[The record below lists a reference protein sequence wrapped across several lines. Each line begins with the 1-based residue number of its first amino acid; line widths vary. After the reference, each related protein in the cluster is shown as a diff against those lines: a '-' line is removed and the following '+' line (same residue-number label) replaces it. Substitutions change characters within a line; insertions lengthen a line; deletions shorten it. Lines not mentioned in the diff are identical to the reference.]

1 MSRADSVTTE
11 IRRLY
16 EENVRESLPRIL
28 RNAFGTRCRQPEGG
42 YQRIFNRPDNVGNL
56 WWVKKSDDNQ
66 VEIDFLAHVVP
77 LSILPDVNESKVS
90 ENPNAQVFKSPSQV
104 FTSAIVGAEAA
115 RDFQQTKS
123 ESPEKADAPLD
134 IDADGSDGGGDDNFQ
149 YIIAEITCGGSDT
162 VLKKLEQLEKD
173 CYFLCSRA
181 CPSLTDEKDF
191 QVLNTLA
198 FVAVISPVLNANEL
212 RKRIFKSTKPLPLL
226 QELFN
231 QGRFVWIEHK
241 KTIVV
246 VIQQLGNKLD
256 SVMEN
261 VSEQNEATQAMKAQL
276 SEQIEATQAM
286 KAQVS
291 EQNEATQAMKA
302 QVSEQNEATQAM
314 KLQLSEQNQTIKA
327 LESKLS
333 EQSEAMFEIRKMLR
347 DLSRAK

>member
-42 YQRIFNRPDNVGNL
+42 YQRMFNRRDNVGNL
-56 WWVKKSDDNQ
+56 WWVKKSDDTQ

-90 ENPNAQVFKSPSQV
+90 ENPNAQVFKSPKSPSQV

-115 RDFQQTKS
+115 RDFQQSKS

-149 YIIAEITCGGSDT
+149 YMIAEITCGGSDT

-191 QVLNTLA
+191 QVLNTVA

-261 VSEQNEATQAMKAQL
+261 VF
-276 SEQIEATQAM
+276 
-286 KAQVS
+286 
-291 EQNEATQAMKA
+291 
-302 QVSEQNEATQAM
+302 EQNEATQAM
-314 KLQLSEQNQTIKA
+314 KLQLSEQNEAIKA
-327 LESKLS
+327 LETKLS
-333 EQSEAMFEIRKMLR
+333 EQSEAMSKQSDAIFEMSQMLR
-347 DLSRAK
+347 ELTRAK

>member
-1 MSRADSVTTE
+1 MMSKADSVTTE

-28 RNAFGTRCRQPEGG
+28 RDAFGTLCRQPEGG
-42 YQRIFNRPDNVGNL
+42 YQRMFNRRDNVGNL
-56 WWVKKSDDNQ
+56 WWIKKSDDNQ
-66 VEIDFLAHVVP
+66 VEIDFLAHAVP
-77 LSILPDVNESKVS
+77 VGTLPDVNESKVS
-90 ENPNAQVFKSPSQV
+90 ENPNAQVFKSTI
-104 FTSAIVGAEAA
+104 TSAIVGAETA

-134 IDADGSDGGGDDNFQ
+134 IDAEGSDGVGDDNFQ

-191 QVLNTLA
+191 QVLNTVA

-212 RKRIFKSTKPLPLL
+212 RKRIFKITKPLPLL

-261 VSEQNEATQAMKAQL
+261 VF
-276 SEQIEATQAM
+276 
-286 KAQVS
+286 
-291 EQNEATQAMKA
+291 
-302 QVSEQNEATQAM
+302 EQNEATQAM
-314 KLQLSEQNQTIKA
+314 KLQLSEQNEAIKA
-327 LESKLS
+327 LETKLS
-333 EQSEAMFEIRKMLR
+333 EQSEAMSKQSDAIFEMSQMLR
-347 DLSRAK
+347 ELTRAK

>member
-42 YQRIFNRPDNVGNL
+42 YQRMFNRRDNVGNL
-56 WWVKKSDDNQ
+56 WWVKKSDDTQ

-104 FTSAIVGAEAA
+104 FTSATEAA

-191 QVLNTLA
+191 QVLNTVA

-276 SEQIEATQAM
+276 SEQNEAM
-286 KAQVS
+286 KLQLS
-291 EQNEATQAMKA
+291 EQNEATQA
-302 QVSEQNEATQAM
+302 QLSEQNEATQA
-314 KLQLSEQNQTIKA
+314 QLSEQNQTIKA
-327 LESKLS
+327 LASQLTLLQEFLISRLPESK
-333 EQSEAMFEIRKMLR
+333 
-347 DLSRAK
+347 

>member
-1 MSRADSVTTE
+1 M
-11 IRRLY
+11 
-16 EENVRESLPRIL
+16 
-28 RNAFGTRCRQPEGG
+28 
-42 YQRIFNRPDNVGNL
+42 FNRRDNEGNL
-56 WWVKKSDDNQ
+56 LWVKKSDDTQ

-90 ENPNAQVFKSPSQV
+90 ENPNVQVFKSPSQV

-123 ESPEKADAPLD
+123 ESPEKVDAPLD

-181 CPSLTDEKDF
+181 CPTLIDEKDF

-276 SEQIEATQAM
+276 SEQ
-286 KAQVS
+286 
-291 EQNEATQAMKA
+291 
-302 QVSEQNEATQAM
+302 
-314 KLQLSEQNQTIKA
+314 NQTIKA

-333 EQSEAMFEIRKMLR
+333 EQSEAMSEIRQMLR
-347 DLSRAK
+347 ELSRAKRC

>member
-1 MSRADSVTTE
+1 M
-11 IRRLY
+11 
-16 EENVRESLPRIL
+16 
-28 RNAFGTRCRQPEGG
+28 
-42 YQRIFNRPDNVGNL
+42 FNRRDNVGNL
-56 WWVKKSDDNQ
+56 WWVKKSDDTQ

-77 LSILPDVNESKVS
+77 LSILPDVNESKAS

-115 RDFQQTKS
+115 RDFHQTKS

-191 QVLNTLA
+191 QVLNTVA

-276 SEQIEATQAM
+276 SEQ
-286 KAQVS
+286 
-291 EQNEATQAMKA
+291 NEATQA
-302 QVSEQNEATQAM
+302 
-314 KLQLSEQNQTIKA
+314 QLSEQNQTIKA
-327 LESKLS
+327 LASQLTLLQEFLISRLPESK
-333 EQSEAMFEIRKMLR
+333 
-347 DLSRAK
+347 